1 MEKKRK
7 DSSSTVFKVGAVSIA
22 FLILGYQ
29 SALFVHRAAT
39 LRIESLRDNP
49 DTVFVYMYAETG
61 NGPEAEETPTPAPA
75 ERRETA
81 HTEPVQRIRQRT
93 RKVESFR
100 FNPNTVD
107 AATLQRLGFSEK
119 QAAAI
124 VNYRTKGGHFYRK
137 SDFARSFVVADSV
150 YARLEPFIDIPKVD
164 INRADSAA
172 LDALPGIGPYF
183 AAKILEYRE
192 ELGGYTSIEQLMDI
206 KYFDREKF
214 DGLSDLIFCGG
225 GE

>member
-7 DSSSTVFKVGAVSIA
+7 DSSSTVFKVGAVSLA

-49 DTVFVYMYAETG
+49 DTVFVYRYAASEDDT
-61 NGPEAEETPTPAPA
+61 EAEGTPVTTVRKEA
-75 ERRETA
+75 A
-81 HTEPVQRIRQRT
+81 HTEAVQHIRQRT
-93 RKVESFR
+93 RKTESFR
-100 FNPNTVD
+100 FNPNTAD

-124 VNYRTKGGHFYRK
+124 VNYREKGGHFSRK

-150 YARLEPFIDIPKVD
+150 YARLEPYIYIPLVD

-172 LDALPGIGPYF
+172 LDALPGIGPYL
-183 AAKILEYRE
+183 ASRIISYRE

-214 DGLSDLIFCGG
+214 DGLSDLISCG
-225 GE
+225 EIE